1 MKNLLILLSGIIF
14 FSCSNQN
21 KLSQPKY
28 RLEDYQGNKI
38 LVGEITTEVLWKH
51 NQDWKEDYDNFKPD
65 PVVVGKFLNI
75 SRPFH
80 IICILG
86 TWCSDSREGVI
97 PFLRTLDSANNS
109 NLSITLYAVD
119 RQKHDPFE
127 TAKKYDVDRVPTFI
141 IFSGN
146 KEIGRMIEFPES
158 SFETDFLNILEING
172 LVED

>member
-1 MKNLLILLSGIIF
+1 
-14 FSCSNQN
+14 
-21 KLSQPKY
+21 
-28 RLEDYQGNKI
+28 
-38 LVGEITTEVLWKH
+38 
-51 NQDWKEDYDNFKPD
+51 
-65 PVVVGKFLNI
+65 VVVGKFLNI